1 MFLIPVTAFENQQD
15 QRLGK
20 ARNAN
25 NITENRDSV
34 RLIIT
39 LNTILEKKTIP
50 LSCFDHGKRCYMH
63 IDKVT
68 GSLGVISTVI
78 LTMF

>member
-1 MFLIPVTAFENQQD
+1 MFLILIAFENYQD

-39 LNTILEKKTIP
+39 LNTISEKNYTI
-50 LSCFDHGKRCYMH
+50 
-63 IDKVT
+63 V
-68 GSLGVISTVI
+68 
-78 LTMF
+78 MF